1 MNGAQQAADERSAGD
16 HLTRQSSPSNAE
28 WHDGGG
34 ELWEPSLPPVL
45 SNLADGS
52 LGIWPFGD
60 DAEFDLSFLLGGPD
74 NMTPTHNAM
83 SDAECSAF
91 GFENA
96 MDTSDLSGLAMVSQ
110 CLFVFQTTESLL
122 PVQ

>member
-1 MNGAQQAADERSAGD
+1 MNGARQAADERSAGD
-16 HLTRQSSPSNAE
+16 HLTRESSPSNTDR
-28 WHDGGG
+28 HDGGG
-34 ELWEPSLPPVL
+34 ELWEPSLPPDL

-60 DAEFDLSFLLGGPD
+60 DVEFDLSFLLGGPN

-91 GFENA
+91 GFEN
-96 MDTSDLSGLAMVSQ
+96 MVDTSDLSGLAMVSQ
-110 CLFVFQTTESLL
+110 CLYVFQTTESLL